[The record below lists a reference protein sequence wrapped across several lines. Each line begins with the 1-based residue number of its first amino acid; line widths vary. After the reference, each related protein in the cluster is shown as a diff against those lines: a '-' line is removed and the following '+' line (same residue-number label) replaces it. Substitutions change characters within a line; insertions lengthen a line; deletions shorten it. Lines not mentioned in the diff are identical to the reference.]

1 MALPMHPTGI
11 AKARREWYAERVS
24 STGQSMC
31 CSVQNHDFF
40 FFFPRRQTM
49 HFILF
54 VSYCKSNLGKL
65 LNFLWY
71 GFLV

>member
-11 AKARREWYAERVS
+11 AKAGREWYAKRVS
-24 STGQSMC
+24 STGQWVC
-31 CSVQNHDFF
+31 CSVQNHELFF
-40 FFFPRRQTM
+40 FSRHQTM

-65 LNFLWY
+65 LNFLWC

>member
-11 AKARREWYAERVS
+11 AKAGREWYAKRVS
-24 STGQSMC
+24 STGQWVC
-31 CSVQNHDFF
+31 CSVQNHEFF
-40 FFFPRRQTM
+40 FFSGHLTM

-65 LNFLWY
+65 LNFLWC